1 MAPLGLP
8 SSVVVGEFTNCV
20 QCPVSTP
27 EPVCL
32 PSLAMIPPSP
42 LADVM
47 KKTLSYL
54 DGKSLARLER
64 VSTQMR
70 EAAGE
75 KSVWR
80 TVLRGDFALTRSE
93 R

>member
-1 MAPLGLP
+1 
-8 SSVVVGEFTNCV
+8 
-20 QCPVSTP
+20 
-27 EPVCL
+27 
-32 PSLAMIPPSP
+32 MIPPSTQT
-42 LADVM
+42 DVM